1 MKNHQALFNRRDER
15 ELGTRLKGA
24 IKRRADRPYYELD
37 LSDDGY
43 QHFEEFDAKY
53 EQQESK
59 RKIVEKKRK
68 EPCQIPDSSVFS
80 RPKKVSSNEMRPG
93 ITSYNSMEVFKLQ
106 GHVKDETIPVKAESM
121 TSSFSGQL
129 EKEPQNNSMQRI
141 FFCRII
147 KAKGR
152 ISAKPWPSTKC
163 SKGQCCHTVYRK
175 QNKGYL
181 CLQCYAKFKRR
192 KDMEV

>member
-59 RKIVEKKRK
+59 RKIVEK
-68 EPCQIPDSSVFS
+68 
-80 RPKKVSSNEMRPG
+80 EM
-93 ITSYNSMEVFKLQ
+93 
-106 GHVKDETIPVKAESM
+106 
-121 TSSFSGQL
+121 
-129 EKEPQNNSMQRI
+129 
-141 FFCRII
+141 
-147 KAKGR
+147 
-152 ISAKPWPSTKC
+152 
-163 SKGQCCHTVYRK
+163 
-175 QNKGYL
+175 
-181 CLQCYAKFKRR
+181 
-192 KDMEV
+192 